1 VKEGAIVNTNHLH
14 VPAPGLRT
22 VARVAQLAALSA
34 VLMLSACGGDPAA
47 ADPDAI
53 PSAPAATSMEFSQFV
68 SKRMADDVAEPLDV
82 EAVTPPTSESEEPI
96 DVA

>member
-22 VARVAQLAALSA
+22 VAHAAALSA